1 MNQENM
7 NIPIS
12 SQGTNVSA
20 ILTDPENATA
30 MVVMA
35 HGAGAGI
42 THPFM
47 ESVAALMDARNLAV
61 LRFNF
66 PYMDEGKKRPDPMK
80 KAVSVIDEV
89 IRFAGSEFD
98 YPLFAGGKS
107 YGGRMASW
115 AMAEH
120 PDLPVHG
127 IIFWGFPL
135 HAPGK
140 PSAERAEHL
149 KSLPLHMLFL
159 QGTRDTL
166 ANPELLIPLIKEIP
180 NASLFMEEGADHSFH
195 VLKQSGRTDK
205 EVLVH
210 ISDEVAAWIN
220 AML

>member
-66 PYMDEGKKRPDPMK
+66 PYMDEGKKRPDPMQR
-80 KAVSVIDEV
+80 AVSVIDEV
-89 IRFAGSEFD
+89 I
-98 YPLFAGGKS
+98 LFAG
-107 YGGRMASW
+107 
-115 AMAEH
+115 
-120 PDLPVHG
+120 
-127 IIFWGFPL
+127 
-135 HAPGK
+135 
-140 PSAERAEHL
+140 
-149 KSLPLHMLFL
+149 
-159 QGTRDTL
+159 
-166 ANPELLIPLIKEIP
+166 
-180 NASLFMEEGADHSFH
+180 
-195 VLKQSGRTDK
+195 
-205 EVLVH
+205 
-210 ISDEVAAWIN
+210 
-220 AML
+220 